1 MKVTANKFKKEKE
14 EMEKGVKKINED
26 MTLLEKVIDSNNRKS
41 NTAIKILFVLNI
53 IAYCIIGYFAYVYTT
68 TTVMETT
75 ETTEQ
80 EGVYNFV
87 DSDGNMVSSNLSLEE
102 MQELID
108 INGTD

>member
-1 MKVTANKFKKEKE
+1 
-14 EMEKGVKKINED
+14 MEKGVKKINED

-87 DSDGNMVSSNLSLEE
+87 DSDGNMVSSDLSLEE